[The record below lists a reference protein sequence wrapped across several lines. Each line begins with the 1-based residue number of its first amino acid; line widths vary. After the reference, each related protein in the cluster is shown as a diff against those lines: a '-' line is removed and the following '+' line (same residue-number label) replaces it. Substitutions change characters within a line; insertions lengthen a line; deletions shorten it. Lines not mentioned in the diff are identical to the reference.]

1 MMTEREYENLWEGIY
16 RLNKQMK
23 IPSYYQYLQREVY
36 FQDYLDLFSTNDVL
50 KITFPRKEIGG
61 FQTVFLPQLQLQPD
75 PNGKHTV
82 IDHETG
88 FIRLIVD
95 HEYPFS
101 NEDFTKVT
109 TIKYILIGEA
119 APGGGKYVYKDASG
133 AYVKAPL
140 TAIGVDVDSLGSIP
154 SSNNDGVKSKES
166 KKMSTLRL
174 AEFARNGFILLDL
187 LPFALDFN
195 KYSKLRDGIIQSD
208 NTLVKFYIERLE
220 DLIYKLQKISHNWDF
235 CFVGPETISMAAIK
249 LIEEEKDGVLARK
262 HVSHDDDRLD
272 SDDFIFQ
279 KKTGNVVKSNYTR
292 HPSPGGPITHISK
305 RARLTTIIG
314 GSGPHSELI
323 QRVFRL

>member
-1 MMTEREYENLWEGIY
+1 MMSEREYENLWEGIY
-16 RLNKQMK
+16 RLNKQIKM
-23 IPSYYQYLQREVY
+23 PPYYQYLQREVY
-36 FQDYLDLFSTNDVL
+36 FQDYLDLYHKNGIKAISY
-50 KITFPRKEIGG
+50 PRKKIG
-61 FQTVFLPQLQLQPD
+61 QDYTVAIPNLKPD
-75 PNGKHTV
+75 KNGEFT
-82 IDHETG
+82 ITDQDTG
-88 FIRLIVD
+88 NLRLKVGHD
-95 HEYPFS
+95 YPFS

-119 APGGGKYVYKDASG
+119 APGGGRYVYKDASG

-140 TAIGVDVDSLGSIP
+140 TAIGVNVDSLASIP
-154 SSNNDGVKSKES
+154 SSKNDRVKRTES
-166 KKMSTLRL
+166 KKLSTVRL

-195 KYSKLRDGIIQSD
+195 EYSNLRDGIIKSD
-208 NTLVKFYIERLE
+208 NGLVKFYIERLE
-220 DLIYKLQKISHNWDF
+220 ELISKLQKKSHNWDF

-249 LIEEEKDGVLARK
+249 LIEEEKGGLLAGK
-262 HVSHDDDRLD
+262 NVSHIDDRLD

-279 KKTGNVVKSNYTR
+279 KKTGNVVKSNYTT

-323 QRVFRL
+323 QRVFKL